1 MLRCTASFPGLR
13 RGRLPAAYV
22 EVGLIPQALCALP
35 LAAFYKVVPELAI
48 CVFLRKH
55 HVCSYEFIES
65 RNSWFVCVFLILPM
79 MNSIASTGF
88 IS

>member
-35 LAAFYKVVPELAI
+35 LAHFTKSSQNWQFASFY
-48 CVFLRKH
+48 
-55 HVCSYEFIES
+55 ES
-65 RNSWFVCVFLILPM
+65 IMLVL
-79 MNSIASTGF
+79 MNSSNPGTPGSF
-88 IS
+88 LFF